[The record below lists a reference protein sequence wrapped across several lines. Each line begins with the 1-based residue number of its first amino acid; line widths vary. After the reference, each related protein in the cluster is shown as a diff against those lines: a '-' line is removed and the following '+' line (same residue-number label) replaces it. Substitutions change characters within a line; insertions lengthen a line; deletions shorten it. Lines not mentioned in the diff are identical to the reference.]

1 MKHAPKHPMRSS
13 NCGAS
18 WSLRPLFARVSMR
31 ALALALV
38 VTGATFVPPAVAQQY
53 PNQDIHFVNGFPPGS
68 GADVITRFFAEKL
81 RPVIGRTIIVENKV
95 GAAGAISIEYVAK
108 SKPDG
113 YTILFNAGS
122 ATAASMHLL
131 KNPPVDV
138 LKSFQ
143 IAATINRQAF
153 MMVVDAKGPYQSVAD
168 VTAAMK
174 AKGANATYATA
185 APSGIVMGEMY
196 KAITGVKA
204 VEVRYKDAVGSL
216 NELMDGKLD
225 YGMHDPV
232 FSLAQQREGRLRIL
246 AHSSGQRLL
255 AIPDVPTMA
264 ESGVAG
270 MDLTSWWALHVP
282 TGTPAPVIQ
291 ALNGWMKQVL
301 EMEDTKKFLNQFGGD
316 PFISTPDVG
325 QALFV
330 KDEKNWAEYV
340 RIAKIEPQ

>member
-1 MKHAPKHPMRSS
+1 MTVFVR
-13 NCGAS
+13 
-18 WSLRPLFARVSMR
+18 RVVLV
-31 ALALALV
+31 ALALLLA
-38 VTGATFVPPAVAQQY
+38 AAFAASAHAQSY
-53 PNQDIHFVNGFPPGS
+53 PSADIHFVTGFPPGS

-81 RPVIGRTIIVENKV
+81 RPVAGRTILVENKV
-95 GAAGAISIEYVAK
+95 GASGAISIESVAR

-122 ATAASMHLL
+122 ATAASMHLM

-138 LKSFQ
+138 LKAFE

-153 MMVVDAKGPYQSVAD
+153 MLVVDAKSPYHSVPEL
-168 VTAAMK
+168 TAAMK
-174 AKGANATYATA
+174 AKGEKASYATA

-216 NELMDGKLD
+216 NELIDGKLD

-232 FSLAQQREGRLRIL
+232 FSLAQAREGRLRIL
-246 AHSSGQRLL
+246 AHSSGQRLD

-264 ESGVAG
+264 ESGVPG

-282 TGTPAPVIQ
+282 AGTPAPVIA

-316 PFISTPDVG
+316 PFISTPEQG
-325 QALFV
+325 QALFI
-330 KDEKNWAEYV
+330 KDEKNWGDYV
-340 RIAKIEPQ
+340 RLAKIDPQ

>member
-1 MKHAPKHPMRSS
+1 MKHSACWRT
-13 NCGAS
+13 G
-18 WSLRPLFARVSMR
+18 VV
-31 ALALALV
+31 ALLLAV
-38 VTGATFVPPAVAQQY
+38 CCTAQAQQY
-53 PNQDIHFVNGFPPGS
+53 PSQDIHFVTGFPPGS
-68 GADVITRFFAEKL
+68 GADVITRYFAEKL
-81 RPVIGRTIIVENKV
+81 RPLAGRNILVENKV
-95 GAAGAISIEYVAK
+95 GAAGAISIEYAAK
-108 SKPDG
+108 SKPVG
-113 YTILFNAGS
+113 YTIMLNAGS

-153 MMVVDAKGPYQSVAD
+153 MMVVDAKGPYKSVAD

-174 AKGANATYATA
+174 AKGDKASYATA

-225 YGMHDPV
+225 YDMHDPV
-232 FSLAQQREGRLRIL
+232 FSLAQQREGPLRIL
-246 AHSSGQRLL
+246 AHSSGQRLN

-264 ESGVAG
+264 ESGVTG
-270 MDLTSWWALHVP
+270 MDLTSCWALHLP
-282 TGTPAPVIQ
+282 TGTPAPIID

-301 EMEDTKKFLNQFGGD
+301 ETEETKKFLNQFGGD
-316 PFISTPDVG
+316 PFISTPQAA
-325 QALFV
+325 QALFIR
-330 KDEKNWAEYV
+330 DEKNWADYV

>member
-68 GADVITRFFAEKL
+68 GADVITRFLAEKL

-95 GAAGAISIEYVAK
+95 GAAGAISIEHVAK

>member
-1 MKHAPKHPMRSS
+1 MKRSTY
-13 NCGAS
+13 
-18 WSLRPLFARVSMR
+18 WL
-31 ALALALV
+31 LALAASL
-38 VTGATFVPPAVAQQY
+38 TALCSGAQAQQY
-53 PNQDIHFVNGFPPGS
+53 PSQDIHFVTGFPPGS
-68 GADVITRFFAEKL
+68 GADVITRYFAEKL
-81 RPVIGRTIIVENKV
+81 RPLAGRTILVENKV
-95 GAAGAISIEYVAK
+95 GAAGAISIEYAAK

-113 YTILFNAGS
+113 YTILLNAGS

-131 KNPPVDV
+131 KKPPVDV

-153 MMVVDAKGPYQSVAD
+153 MMVVDAKGPYKSVAD
-168 VTAAMK
+168 LTAAMK
-174 AKGANATYATA
+174 AKGDKASYATA

-196 KAITGVKA
+196 KSITGVQA
-204 VEVRYKDAVGSL
+204 VQVLYKDAVSSL

-225 YGMHDPV
+225 YGTHDPV

-246 AHSSGQRLL
+246 AHSSGQRLN

-264 ESGVAG
+264 EAGVTG

-282 TGTPAPVIQ
+282 TGTPAPVID

-301 EMEDTKKFLNQFGGD
+301 ETEETKKFLNQFGGD
-316 PFISTPDVG
+316 PFISTPAAG
-325 QALFV
+325 QALFI
-330 KDEKNWAEYV
+330 KDEKNWADYV